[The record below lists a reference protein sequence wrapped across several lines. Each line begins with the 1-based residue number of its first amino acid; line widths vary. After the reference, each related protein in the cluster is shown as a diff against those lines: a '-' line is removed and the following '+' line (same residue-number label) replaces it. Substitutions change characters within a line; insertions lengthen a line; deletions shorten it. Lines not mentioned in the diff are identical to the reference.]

1 MKRKSLCVVINTKK
15 CKVCAMNN
23 TETLFKDIIEHNIAT
38 VVEIGISF
46 SSYYS
51 VHTSLPL
58 SYIDDAV

>member
-1 MKRKSLCVVINTKK
+1 
-15 CKVCAMNN
+15 MNN